1 MLKGM
6 MSIVCKRLTILAL
19 LLAASFATASAQST
33 NIEFP
38 TPVISNEVSGTIT
51 PRDIGDPRLTR
62 HFYLLTGTQ
71 GDLVLTIESRN
82 LNGDV
87 DLFTAGTL
95 RPLTKLSMYAG
106 LSTTSASKTVFL
118 RQRESLILR
127 VEARSAN
134 DDAGSYRIRFS
145 GGFEPLADAAPPP
158 ENVEP
163 TVSSSPGRDKNVR
176 RVNAAGA
183 RIKEEEPPVVATAEP
198 TETAPA
204 PKVKAKKTQPET
216 ATATEPARTKTAKP
230 ARTTR
235 GRTTTR
241 TQPARKQPPATTA
254 KKSEERKK
262 EEPAATT
269 APATAAPAEPG
280 LNPRL
285 IIETRDGMRVERYMS
300 EVRRVTVERG
310 VLLVITTDGKVER
323 RPMTNVLRVT
333 IEP

>member
-1 MLKGM
+1 M
-6 MSIVCKRLTILAL
+6 MSIVWKRLIVLAL
-19 LLAASFATASAQST
+19 LLLAGVATASAQST

-38 TPVISNEVSGTIT
+38 TPVISSEVSGTIA

-71 GDLVLTIESRN
+71 GDLVLTVESQN

-87 DLFTAGTL
+87 DLFTSGTL
-95 RPLTKLSMYAG
+95 RPLVKLSMYAG
-106 LSTTSASKTVFL
+106 LSTTSASKTVYL
-118 RQRESLILR
+118 RQRESLVLR
-127 VEARSAN
+127 VEARSAS

-145 GGFEPLADAAPPP
+145 GGFEPLAEVAPP
-158 ENVEP
+158 ENTEP
-163 TVSSSPGRDKNVR
+163 TVSSAPSRDKNVR

-183 RIKEEEPPVVATAEP
+183 RIKEEEPVVVAKAEEPAEP
-198 TETAPA
+198 TPA
-204 PKVKAKKTQPET
+204 PKVKTKRTKP
-216 ATATEPARTKTAKP
+216 ATAPATEPEPAKPKPARTKRP
-230 ARTTR
+230 TR
-235 GRTTTR
+235 GRTATR
-241 TQPARKQPPATTA
+241 TAPARKQPPATA
-254 KKSEERKK
+254 KKREEKK
-262 EEPAATT
+262 EEPASTT
-269 APATAAPAEPG
+269 APATAEPA

-310 VLLVITTDGKVER
+310 VLLVITTDGKIER